1 MASNKNTIDREMYAY
16 TALLRQ
22 LSAKYNT
29 SELKALIKELDDLNS
44 EISQDNHLEYNEEE
58 VDKLRLI
65 VINLQIQ
72 IIHCD
77 YTDLKPVC
85 LYLAELL
92 DDIRSNLQL
101 V

>member
-29 SELKALIKELDDLNS
+29 SELKTLIKELDDLNS

-77 YTDLKPVC
+77 YADLKPVC
-85 LYLAELL
+85 LYLSELL